1 MAIKGVDH
9 VVIRVEDFD
18 AAVATWKDKLGMVLD
33 RTDESEALG
42 IKQAFFNMD
51 NGGYVEI
58 VAPTNA
64 DAAVGKALASRG
76 EGLHTLALEVDDLDT
91 TIKDFEASGVQ
102 LIGVGSPQVYVHPK
116 SANGMLLQLNQK
128 K

>member
-18 AAVATWKDKLGMVLD
+18 AAVATWKDKLGMALD

-58 VAPTNA
+58 VAPTNP

-76 EGLHTLALEVDDLDT
+76 EGLHTLALEVDDLDA
-91 TIKDFEASGVQ
+91 TIKEFEASGVQ

>member
-76 EGLHTLALEVDDLDT
+76 EGLHTLALEVDDLET

>member
-18 AAVATWKDKLGMVLD
+18 AAVATWKDKLGMALD
-33 RTDESEALG
+33 RTDESDALG

-58 VAPTNA
+58 VAPTNP

-76 EGLHTLALEVDDLDT
+76 EGLHTLALEVDDLDA
-91 TIKDFEASGVQ
+91 TIKEFESNGVQ
-102 LIGVGSPQVYVHPK
+102 LIGVGTPQVYVHPK

>member
-18 AAVATWKDKLGMVLD
+18 AAVATWKDTLGMALD

-76 EGLHTLALEVDDLDT
+76 EGLHTLALEVDDLDA
-91 TIKDFEASGVQ
+91 TIKDFEANGVQ

-116 SANGMLLQLNQK
+116 SANGMLIQLNQK

>member
-18 AAVATWKDKLGMVLD
+18 AAVAAWKDMLGMVLD

-76 EGLHTLALEVDDLDT
+76 EGLHTLALEVDDLET

>member
-42 IKQAFFNMD
+42 IRQAFFNMD

-76 EGLHTLALEVDDLDT
+76 EGLHTLALEVDDLDA

>member
-18 AAVATWKDKLGMVLD
+18 AAVATWKDTLGMALD

-76 EGLHTLALEVDDLDT
+76 EGLHTLALEVDDLDA
-91 TIKDFEASGVQ
+91 TIKDFEANGVQ

-116 SANGMLLQLNQK
+116 SANGMLLLSLTHI
-128 K
+128 

>member
-76 EGLHTLALEVDDLDT
+76 EGLHTLALEVDDLGT

>member
-18 AAVATWKDKLGMVLD
+18 AAVATWKDKLGMALD

-58 VAPTNA
+58 VAPTNP

-76 EGLHTLALEVDDLDT
+76 EGLHTLALEVDDLDA
-91 TIKDFEASGVQ
+91 TIKEFEASGVK
-102 LIGVGSPQVYVHPK
+102 LIGVGTPQVYVHPK

>member
-1 MAIKGVDH
+1 MAIKGIDH

-76 EGLHTLALEVDDLDT
+76 EGLHTLALEVDDLGT

>member
-76 EGLHTLALEVDDLDT
+76 EGLHTLAPEVDDLDA

>member
-64 DAAVGKALASRG
+64 DAAVGKALSSRG

>member
-18 AAVATWKDKLGMVLD
+18 AAVATWKDKLGMALD

-51 NGGYVEI
+51 NGGYVITECDRGRGARI
-58 VAPTNA
+58 TDP
-64 DAAVGKALASRG
+64 SRSRS
-76 EGLHTLALEVDDLDT
+76 T
-91 TIKDFEASGVQ
+91 TT
-102 LIGVGSPQVYVHPK
+102 Y
-116 SANGMLLQLNQK
+116 
-128 K
+128 

>member
-76 EGLHTLALEVDDLDT
+76 EGLHTLALEVDDLDA

-102 LIGVGSPQVYVHPK
+102 LIGVGSPQVYVHTK

>member
-18 AAVATWKDKLGMVLD
+18 AAVATWKAKLGMVLD

-76 EGLHTLALEVDDLDT
+76 EGLHTLALEVDDLAA

>member
-76 EGLHTLALEVDDLDT
+76 EGLHTLALEVDDLDA

-116 SANGMLLQLNQK
+116 SANGMLLQLNHK

>member
-76 EGLHTLALEVDDLDT
+76 EGLHTLALEVDDLGT

-116 SANGMLLQLNQK
+116 RANGMLLQLNQK

>member
-33 RTDESEALG
+33 RSDESEALG

-76 EGLHTLALEVDDLDT
+76 EGLHTLALEVDDLDA

-102 LIGVGSPQVYVHPK
+102 LIGGGSPQVYVHPK

>member
-18 AAVATWKDKLGMVLD
+18 AAVAAWKDKLGMVLD

-76 EGLHTLALEVDDLDT
+76 EGLHTLALEVDDLET

>member
-1 MAIKGVDH
+1 MAIKGLDH

-76 EGLHTLALEVDDLDT
+76 EGLHTLALEVDDLDA

-116 SANGMLLQLNQK
+116 SANGMLLQLNEK

>member
-76 EGLHTLALEVDDLDT
+76 EGLHTLALEVDDLDA

>member
-1 MAIKGVDH
+1 MAIKGLDH

-76 EGLHTLALEVDDLDT
+76 EGLHTLALEVDDFAT

>member
-18 AAVATWKDKLGMVLD
+18 AAVATWKDTLGMALD

-42 IKQAFFNMD
+42 IKQAFFNLD

-76 EGLHTLALEVDDLDT
+76 EGLHTLALEVDDLDA
-91 TIKDFEASGVQ
+91 TIKDFEANGVQ

>member
-18 AAVATWKDKLGMVLD
+18 AAVATWKDKLGMALD

-58 VAPTNA
+58 VAPTNP

-76 EGLHTLALEVDDLDT
+76 EGLHTLALEVDDLDA
-91 TIKDFEASGVQ
+91 TIKEFEASGVQ
-102 LIGVGSPQVYVHPK
+102 LIGVGTPQVYVHPK

>member
-76 EGLHTLALEVDDLDT
+76 EGLHTLALEVDDLGT
-91 TIKDFEASGVQ
+91 TIKDFEASGLQ

>member
-18 AAVATWKDKLGMVLD
+18 AAVATWKDTLGMARD

-76 EGLHTLALEVDDLDT
+76 EGLHTLALEVDDLDA
-91 TIKDFEASGVQ
+91 TIKDFDASGVQ

-128 K
+128 T

>member
-18 AAVATWKDKLGMVLD
+18 AAVATWKDKLGMALD

-58 VAPTNA
+58 VAPTNPA
-64 DAAVGKALASRG
+64 AAVGKALASRG
-76 EGLHTLALEVDDLDT
+76 EGLHTLALEVDDLDA
-91 TIKDFEASGVQ
+91 TIKEFEASGVK
-102 LIGVGSPQVYVHPK
+102 LIGVGTPQVYVHPK

>member
-76 EGLHTLALEVDDLDT
+76 EGLHTLALEVDDIDA

>member
-18 AAVATWKDKLGMVLD
+18 AAVATWKDTLGMALD

-76 EGLHTLALEVDDLDT
+76 EGLHTLALEVDDLDA

-116 SANGMLLQLNQK
+116 SANGMLLQLNHK

>member
-18 AAVATWKDKLGMVLD
+18 AAVATWKDTLGMALD

-76 EGLHTLALEVDDLDT
+76 EGLHTLALEVDDLDA
-91 TIKDFEASGVQ
+91 TIKDFEANGVQ

>member
-1 MAIKGVDH
+1 MAIKGLDH

-76 EGLHTLALEVDDLDT
+76 EGLHTLALEVDDLDA

>member
-18 AAVATWKDKLGMVLD
+18 AAVATWKDTLGMALD

-76 EGLHTLALEVDDLDT
+76 EGLHTLALEVDDLDA

>member
-1 MAIKGVDH
+1 MAIKGLDH
-9 VVIRVEDFD
+9 DDIRVEDFD

-76 EGLHTLALEVDDLDT
+76 EGLHTLALEVDDLDA

>member
-18 AAVATWKDKLGMVLD
+18 AAVATWKDKLGMALD

-58 VAPTNA
+58 VAPTNP

-76 EGLHTLALEVDDLDT
+76 EGLHTLALEVDDLDA
-91 TIKDFEASGVQ
+91 TIKEFESNGVQ
-102 LIGVGSPQVYVHPK
+102 LIGVGTPQVYVHPK

>member
-18 AAVATWKDKLGMVLD
+18 AAVATWKDTLGMALD

-42 IKQAFFNMD
+42 IKQAFFNLD

-58 VAPTNA
+58 VAPTSA

-76 EGLHTLALEVDDLDT
+76 EGLHTLALEVDDLDA
-91 TIKDFEASGVQ
+91 TIKDFEANGVQ

>member
-76 EGLHTLALEVDDLDT
+76 EGLHTLALEVDDLDA

-116 SANGMLLQLNQK
+116 SANGMLLQLNEK

>member
-1 MAIKGVDH
+1 MAIKGLDH

-76 EGLHTLALEVDDLDT
+76 EGLHTLALEVDDLDA
-91 TIKDFEASGVQ
+91 TIKDFKASGVQ

>member
-42 IKQAFFNMD
+42 IKQAFFNME

>member
-76 EGLHTLALEVDDLDT
+76 EGLHTLALEVDDLDA
-91 TIKDFEASGVQ
+91 TIKGFEANGVQ

-128 K
+128 E